1 MLLNGFSAA
10 VQTLADDGKLIWPD
24 FLSQDEVRQLR
35 AEIDARR
42 ATFQAAGIGREQ
54 GYQRDTTIRGDEVL
68 WLDNDTPLSV
78 PILAALESL
87 RQTFN
92 SELYLGVA
100 EFEAHFAVYP
110 AGGFYKR
117 HLDQHRNRD
126 TRVVTF
132 VLYLNE
138 DWHESDGG
146 QLRIYLD
153 GEQSGI
159 WQDVTPCG
167 GTLVLFLSDRFEHEV
182 IPATRERRSL
192 TGWFRRRAL

>member
-1 MLLNGFSAA
+1 MNGFNAA
-10 VQTLADDGKLIWPD
+10 VQALVDDGKVIWPG
-24 FLSQDEVRQLR
+24 FLSPEEVQLLR
-35 AEIDARR
+35 AEIDLRR
-42 ATFQAAGIGREQ
+42 ARFQAAGIGREQ
-54 GYQRDTTIRGDEVL
+54 GYMRDTRIRGDDVL
-68 WLDNDTPLSV
+68 WLDNDDQTLPV
-78 PILAALESL
+78 PILARLEAL
-87 RQTFN
+87 RQLFN

-117 HLDQHRNRD
+117 HLDQHRNAD

-138 DWHESDGG
+138 DWHERDGG

-153 GEQSGI
+153 CPQSGA
-159 WQDVTPCG
+159 WQDVTPLG

-182 IPATRERRSL
+182 IPATRERRSM
-192 TGWFRRRAL
+192 TGWFRRRAM